1 MPDSNESQPAMLA
14 REPLLLIMDGHA
26 LIHRAWHA
34 IREPLTTRSNGEDV
48 RAIFG
53 FLNIFLKTLNDRSP
67 THVAATF
74 DVSAPTFRHER
85 FAEYK
90 AHRPSTPPEL
100 RPQFERVKEL
110 MRAFRVPIYEREG
123 FEADDVIGALCRQ
136 AEEQGVNAIVLT
148 GDTDTLQLASPSVS
162 VLLSHAV
169 GRRTVYD
176 PDGVRERYDG
186 LGPESVADIKALEG
200 DSSDNIPGV
209 PRVGRKTAIKL
220 LKEFQT
226 IDGIYEN
233 IESVK
238 PPSVQKSLA
247 ENRDKAFEARF
258 LTTIMREVEGV
269 SLDMSDCVFGDFSRS
284 EVEDSLR
291 SLEFFSMISRI
302 PASSG
307 DGGEGAGGQGAFD
320 LAGSEPEPAPVDYEI
335 VDDESKLSAL
345 AAALDAPDGFSF
357 DTETTSKDPM
367 LARLVG
373 LSFSTEPRAAWY
385 VPVGHAE
392 GRQLPMERVL
402 EVLSPILA
410 NPEVPKTAHNANYD
424 IMALANHGVRV
435 DGLAFDTM
443 IAARAAGDRRE
454 VGLKNLAL
462 EMLGEEMSKIED
474 LIGRGRKQKS
484 MAEVEISQAAD
495 YAAADAD
502 MTERLRRELAP
513 EMESKGLGEMLR
525 RYELPLTHVLVRMQ
539 RWGVAVDPDLLNR
552 MSAELEGD
560 LDDIM
565 ASMYAEVGHEFNLN
579 SSRQLA
585 GVLYDELR
593 LAPTR
598 KTRTGGFSTD
608 AAALEEIKERMDAGE
623 MEGAD
628 PRAYK
633 VLDYILNYR
642 QLSKIKSTYVD
653 ALPEL
658 VNPDTGRIHT
668 KYNQTG
674 SATGRISSSDPN
686 MQNIPV
692 RTELGR
698 RVRRAFGAEDGS
710 VLLAADYSQIELR
723 VLAHFSRDPE
733 LLAAF
738 HRGEDIHSATSS
750 LVYGAALDE
759 VTAEMRRI
767 AKILNFGVLY
777 GLTAYGISRQTDL
790 TPAQGQDFIDIYFER
805 YPRVREYTRETVREC
820 KESGYV
826 QTALGR
832 RRYLPNINARNFQ
845 ARSAAERAAINMPI
859 QGTAADIIKIAMIEI
874 MKRMDADGMKSK
886 MIMQVHDELIFEVPR
901 GEVEPMS
908 ALVSELMPAS
918 LDLAVPLAVELKTGD
933 NWGDM
938 E

>member
-1 MPDSNESQPAMLA
+1 MLA

-34 IREPLTTRSNGEDV
+34 IREPLTIRSTGEDV
-48 RAIFG
+48 RAIYG
-53 FLNIFLKTLNDRSP
+53 FLNIFLKTLAERKP

-74 DVSAPTFRHER
+74 DVAAPTFRHER
-85 FAEYK
+85 FEEYK
-90 AHRPSTPPEL
+90 AHRPSTPEEL
-100 RPQFERVKEL
+100 RPQFDRVKQM
-110 MRAFRVPIYEREG
+110 MRAFRVPIFEREG

-136 AEEQGVNAIVLT
+136 AEEQGVSAIVLT

-176 PDGVRERYDG
+176 PDAVRERYDG

-220 LKEFQT
+220 LKEFQS

-233 IESVK
+233 LESVK
-238 PPSVQKSLA
+238 PPSVQKSLS
-247 ENRDKAFEARF
+247 ENRDRAFEARF
-258 LTTIMREVEGV
+258 LTTIMREVDGV
-269 SLDMSDCVFGDFSRS
+269 NLDMSDCVFGDFARS
-284 EVEDSLR
+284 EVVDVLTR
-291 SLEFFSMISRI
+291 LEFFSMISRI
-302 PASSG
+302 PAPLSDDDDS
-307 DGGEGAGGQGAFD
+307 AGGQGAFD
-320 LAGSEPEPAPVDYEI
+320 MGESEPAEPPVDYAV
-335 VDDESKLSAL
+335 VDDESELAAL
-345 AAALDAPDGFSF
+345 AAALDAPEGFSF
-357 DTETTSKDPM
+357 DTETTDKDAM
-367 LARLVG
+367 RARLVG
-373 LSFSTEPRAAWY
+373 LSFSAEPRKAWY

-410 NPEVPKTAHNANYD
+410 NPEIPKTAHNANYD

-435 DGLAFDTM
+435 SGLAFDTM
-443 IAARAAGDRRE
+443 IAAHAAGDRRN
-454 VGLKNLAL
+454 VGLKELAL
-462 EMLGEEMSKIED
+462 NEFQVEMTKIEE
-474 LIGRGRKQKS
+474 LIGRGRNQKT

-502 MTERLRRELAP
+502 ITERLRRALAP
-513 EMESKGLGEMLR
+513 EMESKNLADMMR
-525 RYELPLTHVLVRMQ
+525 RCELPLTGVLVRMQ
-539 RWGVAVDPDLLNR
+539 RRGVAVDSGLLKR
-552 MSAELEGD
+552 MSGELESD
-560 LDDIM
+560 LSGIM

-593 LAPTR
+593 LTPTR

-608 AAALEEIKERMDAGE
+608 AAALEEIKERLDAGE
-623 MEGAD
+623 MDSAD
-628 PRAYK
+628 PRAYA

-642 QLSKIKSTYVD
+642 QLSKLKSTYVD

-674 SATGRISSSDPN
+674 SATGRVSSSDPN

-698 RVRRAFGAEDGS
+698 RVRRAFVAENGRA
-710 VLLAADYSQIELR
+710 LLSADYSQIELR

-750 LVYGAALDE
+750 LVYGAPLDQ
-759 VTAEMRRI
+759 VTGEMRRI

-790 TPAQGQDFIDIYFER
+790 TPAQGQSFIDIYFER
-805 YPRVREYTRETVREC
+805 YPQVREYTQETVRRC
-820 KESGYV
+820 KDAGFV

-859 QGTAADIIKIAMIEI
+859 QGTAADIIKLAMIDI
-874 MKRMDADGMKSK
+874 DKRIGELGMESQ
-886 MIMQVHDELIFEVPR
+886 MILQVHDELIFEAPR
-901 GEVEPMS
+901 GEIEQLS

-918 LDLAVPLAVELKTGD
+918 MSLAVPLAVELKTGD

-938 E
+938 G

>member
-1 MPDSNESQPAMLA
+1 MPNSDDSQPTMLA

-34 IREPLTTRSNGEDV
+34 IREPLAIRSTGEDV

-53 FLNIFLKTLNDRSP
+53 FLNIFLKTLAERKP

-90 AHRPSTPPEL
+90 AHRPSTPEDL
-100 RPQFERVKEL
+100 RPQFERVKQL

-136 AEEQGVNAIVLT
+136 AENQGVNAIVLT
-148 GDTDTLQLASPSVS
+148 GDTDTLQLASPTVS

-176 PDGVRERYDG
+176 PDAVRERYDG

-226 IDGIYEN
+226 IDGIYQN

-238 PPSVQKSLA
+238 PPSVKKSLA
-247 ENRDKAFEARF
+247 ENRDRAFEARF
-258 LTTIMREVEGV
+258 LTTIMRDVEGV
-269 SLDMSDCVFGDFSRS
+269 SLDMPDCVFGDFARS
-284 EVEDSLR
+284 EVVDVLTR
-291 SLEFFSMISRI
+291 LEFFSMISRI
-302 PASSG
+302 PASFG
-307 DGGEGAGGQGAFD
+307 DEDGGAGGQGAFD
-320 LAGSEPEPAPVDYEI
+320 MGESEPAEPPPDYRV
-335 VDDESKLSAL
+335 VDDESKLAAL
-345 AAALDAPDGFSF
+345 AAALNTPDGFSF
-357 DTETTSKDPM
+357 DTETTSKDAM

-373 LSFSTEPRAAWY
+373 LSFCVKPRAAWY
-385 VPVGHAE
+385 VPVGHVE

-410 NPEVPKTAHNANYD
+410 NPEIPKTAHNANYD
-424 IMALANHGVRV
+424 IMALRNHGVRV
-435 DGLAFDTM
+435 SGLAFDTM
-443 IAARAAGDRRE
+443 IAAHAAGDRRQ
-454 VGLKNLAL
+454 VGLKELAL
-462 EMLGEEMSKIED
+462 DTLQVEMTKIED
-474 LIGRGRKQKS
+474 LIGRGRKQKT
-484 MAEVEISQAAD
+484 MAEVEIPQAAD

-513 EMESKGLGEMLR
+513 EMESKNLTDMLR
-525 RYELPLTHVLVRMQ
+525 RCELPLTDVLVRMQ
-539 RWGVAVDPDLLNR
+539 RRGVAVDSGLLAQ
-552 MSAELEGD
+552 MSAELDAD
-560 LDDIM
+560 LREIM

-585 GVLYDELR
+585 EVLYGELR
-593 LAPTR
+593 IAPTR

-608 AAALEEIKERMDAGE
+608 ASALEEIKERLDAGQ
-623 MEGAD
+623 MEDAD
-628 PRAYK
+628 PRAYA

-642 QLSKIKSTYVD
+642 QLSKLKSTYVD

-674 SATGRISSSDPN
+674 SATGRVSSSDPN

-698 RVRRAFGAEDGS
+698 RVRSAFVAEKGCA
-710 VLLAADYSQIELR
+710 LLSADYSQIELR

-750 LVYGAALDE
+750 LVYGAPLDQ
-759 VTAEMRRI
+759 VTGEMRRI

-790 TPAQGQDFIDIYFER
+790 TPAQGQSFIDIYFER
-805 YPRVREYTRETVREC
+805 YPKVREYTQETVRRC
-820 KESGYV
+820 KDDGFV

-832 RRYLPNINARNFQ
+832 RRHLPNINARNFQ

-859 QGTAADIIKIAMIEI
+859 QGTAADIIKLAMIDI
-874 MKRMDADGMKSK
+874 DKRIGELGMESR
-886 MIMQVHDELIFEVPR
+886 MILQVHDELIFEAPR
-901 GEVEPMS
+901 EEIEPLS
-908 ALVSELMPAS
+908 ALVTELMPAS
-918 LDLAVPLAVELKTGD
+918 MRLAVPLAVELKTGD

-938 E
+938 